1 AFIYLIIMAFLG
13 ILNIELFITLFCL
26 IYSFAIM
33 YSTAAILF
41 EELSF
46 HQYKKKRDIIR
57 LIGTA
62 LLEPIFIHPLTVY
75 YAIKGNLDLLTGVK
89 NWGEMKR
96 RGFGL
101 KK

>member
-1 AFIYLIIMAFLG
+1 VQ
-13 ILNIELFITLFCL
+13 LFITLFLL
-26 IYSFAIM
+26 IYIFAIM

-46 HQYKKKRDIIR
+46 HQYKKKRDILR
-57 LIGTA
+57 LLGTA
-62 LLEPIFIHPLTVY
+62 LIEPLIVHPLSVY
-75 YAIKGNLDLLTGVK
+75 YAIRGNLDLLTGVK

-96 RGFGL
+96 KGFAP